1 MNKHNPS
8 YLLPAIAS
16 HSPYNE
22 FIVTS
27 VCQLTTASQMISE
40 IHFPLI
46 KVTAQKVFFGI
57 N

>member
-1 MNKHNPS
+1 MNKHKSS
-8 YLLPAIAS
+8 YLPAIAS
-16 HSPYNE
+16 HTPYNE
-22 FIVTS
+22 LIVTS

-40 IHFPLI
+40 IHFPFI